1 MFCVTNLLFFSV
13 LIFVTNEKS
22 SGGVL
27 GRQRPGTKGIDRAE
41 KAAHYYREQNFDSA
55 TKWDMLVVDLG
66 QDQESYDSL
75 NLSLVVTEHER
86 SSAVRGNG
94 T

>member
-1 MFCVTNLLFFSV
+1 MRNEPTFFFPV
-13 LIFVTNEKS
+13 LIFMTNEKS

-41 KAAHYYREQNFDSA
+41 KVAHYYREQNFDSA

-75 NLSLVVTEHER
+75 NLGLVVTEHER
-86 SSAVRGNG
+86 SSAVRGKG